1 MKHSHTVIS
10 PIILSTEELAVFDT
24 LEGFSGSELHAGD
37 FEYDFPCTECQ
48 KHGLNSEAVYFCQ
61 QCTRQFCGPC
71 LKQHDQF
78 YRGHPILG
86 PRKRDLWGNVTSMC
100 KLHPG
105 EEMKVFCRDHR
116 QTCCVLCLEELHRQC
131 KQVKLLQHIAPKP
144 TNQPESENNEK
155 TTHNDELPLKLKERV
170 ATTKHDTSPVVTAI
184 HNNRPYPV
192 KEGNCFNVKLEH
204 DRYPCRIYGITVLP
218 SGEIVI
224 TDHYNCNVKLLS
236 PNYAV
241 MDHFSTVIQKPWDIC
256 AVSDN
261 QVAACTE
268 GREILFFN
276 VKNSKLEL
284 DRKMPLDVCCYCI
297 YSVSYM
303 AGHLY
308 LSSGHTLYQYTLA
321 GQKVRE
327 INLSNGL
334 FAFRLAVNPDADRLY
349 IVETTDHQLV
359 TLNMKGRVLAR
370 LKNGDQ
376 KGATDV
382 CVSPGGEVFVCG
394 FGTHTILQVASKGK
408 RKLATLAI
416 DEDGEATPT
425 TLTFAFDTLAAMVCS
440 GLEPFNKFWL
450 MTTQGTFLSSFIK
463 I

>member
-1 MKHSHTVIS
+1 MAT
-10 PIILSTEELAVFDT
+10 
-24 LEGFSGSELHAGD
+24 GFSGSELHAGD

-327 INLSNGL
+327 INLSNGHACFSAGNYL
-334 FAFRLAVNPDADRLY
+334 EIDETFRIIAVTKNRQEPTTTEKNPQPEGLGRE
-349 IVETTDHQLV
+349 VEGWD
-359 TLNMKGRVLAR
+359 MKVDGVGKRCGREVDGVV
-370 LKNGDQ
+370 KC
-376 KGATDV
+376 KGGAEGV
-382 CVSPGGEVFVCG
+382 G
-394 FGTHTILQVASKGK
+394 KGK
-408 RKLATLAI
+408 AGIYKWMVWEKQMEGVGKGCRREVDGVVKCKVGKLKGLGREVEGW
-416 DEDGEATPT
+416 DMKVDGVGRQVEVVGKGCKSEV
-425 TLTFAFDTLAAMVCS
+425 DGVV
-440 GLEPFNKFWL
+440 
-450 MTTQGTFLSSFIK
+450 
-463 I
+463 